1 VALAE
6 GSPTPDPKRSTRR
19 ERLRSRVESARERV
33 EAARGTSPTVGFAF
47 DALSYDT
54 DTGASVLAAALGF
67 RVFLFQVP
75 YVCVFVLFASYVADW
90 TGRDPSRL
98 FRGKGVA
105 SLTAQSVTA
114 TTTLSGW
121 ARVTALFLALYALY
135 LGARA
140 FVKVLY
146 IVHALVWQVPRIKPS
161 HANRAALVLIAIVT
175 ASALITGVVDKLRY
189 AIPLGLVVSI
199 ILYMMVPL
207 FTWWLVSWWL
217 PHRDCPPIALLP
229 GAALLAVGGMA
240 LQIITIV
247 WFPHHLQSKSEVYG
261 TLGISIALLLWA
273 YLLGRLM
280 TLAAVL
286 NVALWARFG
295 DESEHPLAVT
305 RPHVP
310 VVDEVFGRIWTWAF
324 GARAAADDES
334 ESS

>member
-19 ERLRSRVESARERV
+19 ERLRSRVDSARERV
-33 EAARGTSPTVGFAF
+33 EAARSTSPTVGFAF

-75 YVCVFVLFASYVADW
+75 YVCTFVLLAGYVSEW

-98 FRGKGVA
+98 FRGKGVG
-105 SLTAQSVTA
+105 SLTAQSVNA
-114 TTTLSGW
+114 ATTLSGW
-121 ARVTALFLALYALY
+121 TRITALFLALYALY

-161 HANRAALVLIAIVT
+161 RPSRAALVLIAIVT
-175 ASALITGVVDKLRY
+175 ASALITGLVDKLRY

-199 ILYMMVPL
+199 VLYTLVPL
-207 FTWWLVSWWL
+207 LTWWLVSWWL
-217 PHRDCPPIALLP
+217 PHRKCPPIALLP
-229 GAALLAVGGMA
+229 GAVVLAVGGMA
-240 LQIITIV
+240 LQIVTVV

-280 TLAAVL
+280 TLGTVL

-295 DESEHPLAVT
+295 DASEHPLEVT
-305 RPHVP
+305 RPHLP
-310 VVDEVFGRIWTWAF
+310 VVDAVFGRVWSWAF
-324 GARAAADDES
+324 GARAADDEAEGS
-334 ESS
+334 